1 MELNMKKKLLC
12 CALLGAMSIANQAMA
27 QDYDDRWYLTVGAAY
42 NFQDEDRNTDSDG
55 ELNLGFGKFWSPL
68 WSWDFQLNWLNP
80 QKEGTELNFSQYGA
94 SFDVRRYFPRDTW
107 APYIVG
113 GLGVQ
118 RNEEEYDNFPNPDSP
133 GQNESTNLAAK
144 LGVGVQFETG
154 PVYLRVETG
163 ARFDF
168 YDASVEDPDSNP
180 FTDYYRSVNVL
191 FPLGERAA
199 VVVPTAPPPA
209 APDCSTLDDDGDG
222 VNNCNDRCPGSA
234 AGQAIGPDGCP
245 VPVTEPVPEPKPFRG

>member
-12 CALLGAMSIANQAMA
+12 CALFGAMSIANQAMA
-27 QDYDDRWYLTVGAAY
+27 QDYDDRWYLTAGAAY
-42 NFQDEDRNTDSDG
+42 NFQDEDRDTDSDG

-80 QKEGTELNFSQYGA
+80 QKEGTDLNFSQYGA

-168 YDASVEDPDSNP
+168 YDDSVVDPDRSEEHTSELQSHVNLVCRLLLEKKKINDERYTQKRRLLHAQSLHRCFVRP
-180 FTDYYRSVNVL
+180 RSV
-191 FPLGERAA
+191 PR
-199 VVVPTAPPPA
+199 
-209 APDCSTLDDDGDG
+209 
-222 VNNCNDRCPGSA
+222 
-234 AGQAIGPDGCP
+234 
-245 VPVTEPVPEPKPFRG
+245 